1 MGINFAD
8 EKVNIKSTVQFGSKR
23 IISNPV
29 QEEIRKSGLKIPKPE
44 YEKLSVK
51 NYMTEEEYKAF
62 STLPPSQQK
71 RAFEVFKQSPEYKR
85 FKKNLDAQSKI
96 FSKDV
101 TDSVTFF
108 GDNMDTAGSDN
119 ARTDNKK
126 RRSNSHEDAESRGYS
141 LRTSDDNSM
150 NISRQEALKTST
162 ESAENAGKQAATA
175 ARTGAKTAAQ
185 TGAAAGTGGASEVA
199 KAATEA
205 VKKYSDTLKEAT
217 AQSESEPA
225 DYETEHS
232 SDIAISKSEMGT
244 IQKITAVIMTFVAA
258 LISQIGIILLP
269 VLIII
274 AIVIV
279 LVSILITLITSIAGT
294 IADTGEKTVSGIYKQ
309 LLSSNTIGYTQEIE
323 DAAKG
328 ENLDDYVN
336 YLLAIME
343 VETHGTGTD
352 VMQSSESAGL
362 PPNSFKT
369 PQESIV
375 QGAKY
380 FASCVMK
387 ASEKGCDINTA
398 IQAYNYGTGFIDYVA
413 ENGKVYT
420 LDLAIAFA
428 EEKSGGKQVDYK
440 NQIAIDYNGGWRYAY
455 GNMFYAQ
462 LVNQYIYNYDNATVQ
477 KIVDEAMKYSGWDY
491 ISGGSSPDDG
501 GFDCSGL
508 VQYVYGEAG
517 ISLPRLEKDQY
528 EACEEIEAENIQ
540 PGDLIFYKNETSN
553 GEIGHVAIYLG
564 NGKVFEAGDP
574 IGIYSATD
582 EWHTSNQLHI
592 GRVKGIEDSDST
604 SDD

>member
-8 EKVNIKSTVQFGSKR
+8 EKVNVKSMPQFGSTRK
-23 IISNPV
+23 ILNPV
-29 QEEIRKSGLKIPKPE
+29 EEEIKRSGLKIPKPE
-44 YEKLSVK
+44 YERMSVE
-51 NYMTEEEYKAF
+51 NYMTKEEYKAF
-62 STLPPSQQK
+62 SSLPPSQQK

-85 FKKNLDAQSKI
+85 FKKKLDAQSELL
-96 FSKDV
+96 SKNV

-108 GDNMDTAGSDN
+108 DEKNKKNEQPS
-119 ARTDNKK
+119 TDNQ
-126 RRSNSHEDAESRGYS
+126 NYS
-141 LRTSDDNSM
+141 YRINE
-150 NISRQEALKTST
+150 QEASYSAMENTKKAGEQTAKKA
-162 ESAENAGKQAATA
+162 AEN
-175 ARTGAKTAAQ
+175 GAKTAAQ
-185 TGAAAGTGGASEVA
+185 TGAAAGSGGASEIA
-199 KAATEA
+199 KEATEA
-205 VKKYSDTLKEAT
+205 VKKYADTLKDASS
-217 AQSESEPA
+217 QPESDPT
-225 DYETEHS
+225 DYQTEHS
-232 SDIAISKSEMGT
+232 SDIAISKSGMGT
-244 IQKITAVIMTFVAA
+244 IQKITAVIMAFAAA
-258 LISQIGIILLP
+258 LISQLGVILLP
-269 VLIII
+269 LLIVL
-274 AIVIV
+274 AVVIVIV
-279 LVSILITLITSIAGT
+279 SLLVALISSIAGAVKDASSAQV
-294 IADTGEKTVSGIYKQ
+294 IAGLYRQ
-309 LLSSNTIGYTQEIE
+309 LLSDNTISYTQDVK
-323 DAAKG
+323 DAAVN
-328 ENLDDYVN
+328 EQVEDYVN

-343 VETHGTGTD
+343 VESHGIGTD

-369 PQESIV
+369 PQESIA

-387 ASEKGCDINTA
+387 ASDKECDINTA
-398 IQAYNYGTGFIDYVA
+398 IQAYNYGTGFIDFVA

-428 EEKSGGKQVDYK
+428 EEKSGGKQVAYK

-477 KIVDEAMKYSGWDY
+477 KIIDEAMKYSGWDY

-517 ISLPRLEKDQY
+517 INLPRLEKDQY
-528 EACEEIEAENIQ
+528 EVCEEIEAENIQ

-592 GRVKGIEDSDST
+592 GRVKGIEDADSEGG
-604 SDD
+604 D

>member
-8 EKVNIKSTVQFGSKR
+8 EKVNVKSIPQFGSTRK
-23 IISNPV
+23 ILNPV
-29 QEEIRKSGLKIPKPE
+29 EEEIKRSGLKIPKPE
-44 YEKLSVK
+44 YERLSVE
-51 NYMTEEEYKAF
+51 NYMTKEEYKAF
-62 STLPPSQQK
+62 SSLPPSQQK

-85 FKKNLDAQSKI
+85 FKKKLDAQSELL
-96 FSKDV
+96 SKNV

-108 GDNMDTAGSDN
+108 DEKNKKNEPPS
-119 ARTDNKK
+119 TDNQ
-126 RRSNSHEDAESRGYS
+126 NYS
-141 LRTSDDNSM
+141 YRINE
-150 NISRQEALKTST
+150 QEAAYSAMENTKKAGEQTAKKA
-162 ESAENAGKQAATA
+162 AEN
-175 ARTGAKTAAQ
+175 GAKTAAQ
-185 TGAAAGTGGASEVA
+185 TGAAAGSGGASEIA
-199 KAATEA
+199 KEATEA
-205 VKKYSDTLKEAT
+205 VKKYADTLKDASS
-217 AQSESEPA
+217 QPESDPT
-225 DYETEHS
+225 DYQTEHS
-232 SDIAISKSEMGT
+232 SDIAISKSGMGT
-244 IQKITAVIMTFVAA
+244 IQKITAVIMAFAAA
-258 LISQIGIILLP
+258 LISQLGVILLP
-269 VLIII
+269 LLIVL
-274 AIVIV
+274 AVVIVIV
-279 LVSILITLITSIAGT
+279 SLLVALISSIAGAVKDASSAQV
-294 IADTGEKTVSGIYKQ
+294 IAGLYRQ
-309 LLSSNTIGYTQEIE
+309 LLSDNTISYTQDVK
-323 DAAKG
+323 DAAVN
-328 ENLDDYVN
+328 EQIEDYVN

-343 VETHGTGTD
+343 VESHGIGTD

-369 PQESIV
+369 PQESIA

-387 ASEKGCDINTA
+387 ASEKECDINTA

-413 ENGKVYT
+413 ENGKAYT

-428 EEKSGGKQVDYK
+428 EEKSGGKQVAYK

-477 KIVDEAMKYSGWDY
+477 KIIDEAMKYSGWDY

-517 ISLPRLEKDQY
+517 INLPRLEKDQY

-553 GEIGHVAIYLG
+553 GEIGHVAIYIG

-592 GRVKGIEDSDST
+592 GRVKGIEDADSA

>member
-8 EKVNIKSTVQFGSKR
+8 EKVNVKSIPQFGSTRK
-23 IISNPV
+23 ILNPV
-29 QEEIRKSGLKIPKPE
+29 EEEIKKSGLKIPKPE
-44 YEKLSVK
+44 YERLSVE
-51 NYMTEEEYKAF
+51 NYMTKEEYKAF
-62 STLPPSQQK
+62 SSLSPSQQK

-85 FKKNLDAQSKI
+85 FKKKLDAQSELL
-96 FSKDV
+96 SKNV

-108 GDNMDTAGSDN
+108 DEKNKKN
-119 ARTDNKK
+119 EQPYTDNQ
-126 RRSNSHEDAESRGYS
+126 NYS
-141 LRTSDDNSM
+141 YRINE
-150 NISRQEALKTST
+150 QEASYSAMENTQKAGEQTAKKA
-162 ESAENAGKQAATA
+162 AEN
-175 ARTGAKTAAQ
+175 GAKTAAQ
-185 TGAAAGTGGASEVA
+185 TGAAAGSGGASEVA

-205 VKKYSDTLKEAT
+205 VKKYSDTLKEAA
-217 AQSESEPA
+217 AQSQSEPA

-232 SDIAISKSEMGT
+232 SDIAISKSDMGV
-244 IQKITAVIMTFVAA
+244 IQKITAVIMAFAAA
-258 LISQIGIILLP
+258 LISQLGVILLP
-269 VLIII
+269 LLIVL
-274 AIVIV
+274 AVVIVIV
-279 LVSILITLITSIAGT
+279 SLLVALISSIAGAVKDASSAQV
-294 IADTGEKTVSGIYKQ
+294 IAGLYRQ
-309 LLSSNTIGYTQEIE
+309 LLSDNTISYTQDVK
-323 DAAKG
+323 DAAVN
-328 ENLDDYVN
+328 EQIEDYVN

-343 VETHGTGTD
+343 VESHGIGTD

-369 PQESIV
+369 PQESIA

-387 ASEKGCDINTA
+387 ASEKECDINTA
-398 IQAYNYGTGFIDYVA
+398 IQAYNFGTGFIDYVA

-428 EEKSGGKQVDYK
+428 EEKSGGKQVAYK
-440 NQIAIDYNGGWRYAY
+440 NQIAINYNGGWRYAY

-508 VQYVYGEAG
+508 VQYVYGKAG
-517 ISLPRLEKDQY
+517 IDLPRLEKEQF
-528 EACEEIEAENIQ
+528 EICEEIETDKAE
-540 PGDLIFYKNETSN
+540 PGDLIFYKNETSD

-574 IGIYSATD
+574 VGIYSATD
-582 EWHTSNQLHI
+582 EWHKTNQLHV
-592 GRVKGIEDSDST
+592 GRVKGIEDAGSE

>member
-8 EKVNIKSTVQFGSKR
+8 EKVNVKSIPQFGSTRK
-23 IISNPV
+23 ILNPV
-29 QEEIRKSGLKIPKPE
+29 EEEIKKSGLKIPKPE
-44 YEKLSVK
+44 YERLSVE
-51 NYMTEEEYKAF
+51 NYMTKEEYKAF
-62 STLPPSQQK
+62 SSLSPSQQK
-71 RAFEVFKQSPEYKR
+71 RAFEVFKQSHEYKR
-85 FKKNLDAQSKI
+85 FKKKLDAQSELL
-96 FSKDV
+96 SKNV

-108 GDNMDTAGSDN
+108 DEKNKKN
-119 ARTDNKK
+119 EQPYTDNQ
-126 RRSNSHEDAESRGYS
+126 NYS
-141 LRTSDDNSM
+141 YRINE
-150 NISRQEALKTST
+150 QEASYSAMENTKKAGEQTAKKA
-162 ESAENAGKQAATA
+162 AEN
-175 ARTGAKTAAQ
+175 GAKTAAQ
-185 TGAAAGTGGASEVA
+185 TGAAAGSGGASEIA
-199 KAATEA
+199 KEATEA
-205 VKKYSDTLKEAT
+205 VKKYADTLKDASS
-217 AQSESEPA
+217 QPESDPT
-225 DYETEHS
+225 DYQTEHS
-232 SDIAISKSEMGT
+232 SDIAISKSGMGT
-244 IQKITAVIMTFVAA
+244 IQKITAVIMAFAAA
-258 LISQIGIILLP
+258 LISQLGVILLP
-269 VLIII
+269 LLIVL
-274 AIVIV
+274 AVVIVIV
-279 LVSILITLITSIAGT
+279 SLLVALISSIAGAVKDASSAQV
-294 IADTGEKTVSGIYKQ
+294 IAGLYRQ
-309 LLSSNTIGYTQEIE
+309 LLSDNTISYTQDVK
-323 DAAKG
+323 DAAVN
-328 ENLDDYVN
+328 EQIEDYVN

-343 VETHGTGTD
+343 VESHGIGTD

-369 PQESIV
+369 PQESIA

-387 ASEKGCDINTA
+387 ASEKECDINTA
-398 IQAYNYGTGFIDYVA
+398 IQAYNFGTGFIDYVA

-428 EEKSGGKQVDYK
+428 EEKSGGKQVAYK
-440 NQIAIDYNGGWRYAY
+440 NQIAINYNGGWRYAY

-508 VQYVYGEAG
+508 VQYVYGKAG
-517 ISLPRLEKDQY
+517 INLPRLEKDQY
-528 EACEEIEAENIQ
+528 EACEEIEEENIQ

-592 GRVKGIEDSDST
+592 ERVKGIEDADSA

>member
-8 EKVNIKSTVQFGSKR
+8 EKVNVKSIPQFGSTRK
-23 IISNPV
+23 ILNPV
-29 QEEIRKSGLKIPKPE
+29 EEEIKRSGLKIPKPE
-44 YEKLSVK
+44 YERLSVE
-51 NYMTEEEYKAF
+51 NYMTKEEYKAF
-62 STLPPSQQK
+62 SSLPPSQQK

-85 FKKNLDAQSKI
+85 FKKKLDAQSELL
-96 FSKDV
+96 SKNV

-108 GDNMDTAGSDN
+108 DEKNKKNEQPS
-119 ARTDNKK
+119 TDNQNYSYRINEQETTYSAMENTKK
-126 RRSNSHEDAESRGYS
+126 AGEQTAKK
-141 LRTSDDNSM
+141 
-150 NISRQEALKTST
+150 A
-162 ESAENAGKQAATA
+162 AEN
-175 ARTGAKTAAQ
+175 GAKTAAQ
-185 TGAAAGTGGASEVA
+185 TGAAAGSGGASEIA
-199 KAATEA
+199 KEATEA
-205 VKKYSDTLKEAT
+205 VKKYADTLKDASS
-217 AQSESEPA
+217 QSESDPT
-225 DYETEHS
+225 DYQTEHS
-232 SDIAISKSEMGT
+232 SDIAISKSGMGT
-244 IQKITAVIMTFVAA
+244 IQKITAVIMAFAAA
-258 LISQIGIILLP
+258 LISQLGVILLP
-269 VLIII
+269 LLIVL
-274 AIVIV
+274 AVVIVIV
-279 LVSILITLITSIAGT
+279 SLLVALISSIAGAVKDASSAQV
-294 IADTGEKTVSGIYKQ
+294 IAGLYRQ
-309 LLSSNTIGYTQEIE
+309 LLSDNTISYTQDVK
-323 DAAKG
+323 DAAVN
-328 ENLDDYVN
+328 EQVEDYVN

-343 VETHGTGTD
+343 VESHGIGTD

-369 PQESIV
+369 PQESIA

-387 ASEKGCDINTA
+387 ASEKECDINTA

-413 ENGKVYT
+413 ENGKAYT

-428 EEKSGGKQVDYK
+428 EEKSGGNQVAYK

-477 KIVDEAMKYSGWDY
+477 KIIDEAMKYSGWDY

-517 ISLPRLEKDQY
+517 INLPRLEKDQY
-528 EACEEIEAENIQ
+528 EVCEEIEAENIQ
-540 PGDLIFYKNETSN
+540 PGDSIFYKNETSN

-592 GRVKGIEDSDST
+592 GRVKGIEDADSA

>member
-8 EKVNIKSTVQFGSKR
+8 EKVNVKSMPQFGSTRK
-23 IISNPV
+23 ILNPV
-29 QEEIRKSGLKIPKPE
+29 EEEIKRSGLKIPKPE
-44 YEKLSVK
+44 YERMSVE
-51 NYMTEEEYKAF
+51 NYMTKEEYKAF
-62 STLPPSQQK
+62 SSLPPSQQK

-85 FKKNLDAQSKI
+85 FKKKLDAQSELL
-96 FSKDV
+96 SKNV

-108 GDNMDTAGSDN
+108 DEKNKKNEQPS
-119 ARTDNKK
+119 TDNQ
-126 RRSNSHEDAESRGYS
+126 NYS
-141 LRTSDDNSM
+141 YRINE
-150 NISRQEALKTST
+150 QEATYSAMENTKKAGEQTAKKA
-162 ESAENAGKQAATA
+162 AEN
-175 ARTGAKTAAQ
+175 GAKTAAQ
-185 TGAAAGTGGASEVA
+185 TGAAAGSGGASEIA
-199 KAATEA
+199 KEATEA
-205 VKKYSDTLKEAT
+205 VKKYADTLKDA
-217 AQSESEPA
+217 SSRPESDPT
-225 DYETEHS
+225 DYQTEHS
-232 SDIAISKSEMGT
+232 SDIAISKSGMGT
-244 IQKITAVIMTFVAA
+244 IQKITAVIMAFAAA
-258 LISQIGIILLP
+258 LISQLGVILLP
-269 VLIII
+269 LLIVL
-274 AIVIV
+274 AVVIVIV
-279 LVSILITLITSIAGT
+279 SLLVALISSIAGAVKDASSAQV
-294 IADTGEKTVSGIYKQ
+294 IAGLYRQ
-309 LLSSNTIGYTQEIE
+309 LLSDNTISYTQDVK
-323 DAAKG
+323 DAAVN
-328 ENLDDYVN
+328 EQVEDYVN

-343 VETHGTGTD
+343 VESHGIGTD

-369 PQESIV
+369 PQESIA

-387 ASEKGCDINTA
+387 ASDKECDINTA
-398 IQAYNYGTGFIDYVA
+398 IQAYNYGTGFIDFVA

-428 EEKSGGKQVDYK
+428 EEKSGGKQVAYK

-477 KIVDEAMKYSGWDY
+477 KIIDEAMKYSGWDY

-517 ISLPRLEKDQY
+517 INLPRLEKDQY
-528 EACEEIEAENIQ
+528 EVCEEIEAENIQ

-592 GRVKGIEDSDST
+592 GRVKGIEDADSA

>member
-8 EKVNIKSTVQFGSKR
+8 EKVNVKSIPQFGSTRK
-23 IISNPV
+23 ILNPV
-29 QEEIRKSGLKIPKPE
+29 EEEIKKSGLKIPKPE
-44 YEKLSVK
+44 YERLSVE
-51 NYMTEEEYKAF
+51 NYMTKEEYKAF
-62 STLPPSQQK
+62 SSLPPSQQK

-85 FKKNLDAQSKI
+85 FKKKLDAQSELL
-96 FSKDV
+96 SKNV

-108 GDNMDTAGSDN
+108 DEKNKKNEQPS
-119 ARTDNKK
+119 TDNQNYSYRINEQETTYSAMENTKK
-126 RRSNSHEDAESRGYS
+126 AGEQTAKK
-141 LRTSDDNSM
+141 
-150 NISRQEALKTST
+150 A
-162 ESAENAGKQAATA
+162 AEN
-175 ARTGAKTAAQ
+175 GAKTAAQ
-185 TGAAAGTGGASEVA
+185 TGAAAGSGGASEIA
-199 KAATEA
+199 KEATEA
-205 VKKYSDTLKEAT
+205 VKKYADTLKDASS
-217 AQSESEPA
+217 QSESDPT
-225 DYETEHS
+225 DYQTEHS
-232 SDIAISKSEMGT
+232 SDIAISKSGMGT
-244 IQKITAVIMTFVAA
+244 IQKITAVIMAFAAA
-258 LISQIGIILLP
+258 LISQLGVILLP
-269 VLIII
+269 LLIVL
-274 AIVIV
+274 AVVIVIV
-279 LVSILITLITSIAGT
+279 SLLVALISSIAGAVKDASSAQV
-294 IADTGEKTVSGIYKQ
+294 IAGLYRQ
-309 LLSSNTIGYTQEIE
+309 LLSDNTISYTQDVK
-323 DAAKG
+323 DAAVD
-328 ENLDDYVN
+328 EQVEDYVN

-343 VETHGTGTD
+343 VESHGIGTD

-369 PQESIV
+369 PQESIA

-387 ASEKGCDINTA
+387 ASEKECDINTA

-413 ENGKVYT
+413 ENGKAYT

-428 EEKSGGKQVDYK
+428 EEKSGGNQVAYK

-477 KIVDEAMKYSGWDY
+477 KIIDEAMKYSGWDY

-517 ISLPRLEKDQY
+517 INLPRLEKDQY

-592 GRVKGIEDSDST
+592 GRVKGIEDADSA

>member
-8 EKVNIKSTVQFGSKR
+8 EKVNVKSIPQFGSTRK
-23 IISNPV
+23 ILNPV
-29 QEEIRKSGLKIPKPE
+29 EEEIKKSGLKIPKPE
-44 YEKLSVK
+44 YERLSVE
-51 NYMTEEEYKAF
+51 NYMTKEEYKAF
-62 STLPPSQQK
+62 SSLPPSQQK

-85 FKKNLDAQSKI
+85 FKKKLDAQSELL
-96 FSKDV
+96 SKNV

-108 GDNMDTAGSDN
+108 DEKNKKNEQPS
-119 ARTDNKK
+119 TDNQNYSYRINEQETTYSAMENTKK
-126 RRSNSHEDAESRGYS
+126 AGEQTAKK
-141 LRTSDDNSM
+141 
-150 NISRQEALKTST
+150 A
-162 ESAENAGKQAATA
+162 AEN
-175 ARTGAKTAAQ
+175 GAKTAAQ
-185 TGAAAGTGGASEVA
+185 TGAAAGSGGASEIA
-199 KAATEA
+199 KEATEA
-205 VKKYSDTLKEAT
+205 VKKYADTLKDASS
-217 AQSESEPA
+217 QSESDPT
-225 DYETEHS
+225 DYQTEHS
-232 SDIAISKSEMGT
+232 SDIAISKSGMGT
-244 IQKITAVIMTFVAA
+244 IQKITAVIMAFAAA
-258 LISQIGIILLP
+258 LISQLGVILLP
-269 VLIII
+269 LLIVL
-274 AIVIV
+274 AVVIVIV
-279 LVSILITLITSIAGT
+279 SLLVALISSIAGAVKDASSAQV
-294 IADTGEKTVSGIYKQ
+294 IAGLYRQ
-309 LLSSNTIGYTQEIE
+309 LLSDNTISYTQDVK
-323 DAAKG
+323 DAAVN
-328 ENLDDYVN
+328 EQVEDYVN

-343 VETHGTGTD
+343 VESHGIGTD

-369 PQESIV
+369 PQESIA

-387 ASEKGCDINTA
+387 ASEKECDINTA

-413 ENGKVYT
+413 ENGKAYT

-428 EEKSGGKQVDYK
+428 EEKSGGNQVAYK

-477 KIVDEAMKYSGWDY
+477 KIIDEAMKYSGWDY

-517 ISLPRLEKDQY
+517 INLPRLEKDQY
-528 EACEEIEAENIQ
+528 EVCEEIEAENIQ

-592 GRVKGIEDSDST
+592 GRVKGIEDADSA

>member
-8 EKVNIKSTVQFGSKR
+8 EKVNVKSIPQFGSTRK
-23 IISNPV
+23 ILNPV
-29 QEEIRKSGLKIPKPE
+29 EEEIKRSGLKIPKPE
-44 YEKLSVK
+44 YERLSVE
-51 NYMTEEEYKAF
+51 NYMTKEEYKAF
-62 STLPPSQQK
+62 SSLPPSQQK

-85 FKKNLDAQSKI
+85 FKKKLDAQSELL
-96 FSKDV
+96 SKNV

-108 GDNMDTAGSDN
+108 DEKNKKNEQPS
-119 ARTDNKK
+119 TDNQNYSYRINEQETTYSAMENTKK
-126 RRSNSHEDAESRGYS
+126 AGEQTAKK
-141 LRTSDDNSM
+141 
-150 NISRQEALKTST
+150 A
-162 ESAENAGKQAATA
+162 AEN
-175 ARTGAKTAAQ
+175 GAKTAAQ
-185 TGAAAGTGGASEVA
+185 TGAAAGSGGASEIA
-199 KAATEA
+199 KEATEA
-205 VKKYSDTLKEAT
+205 VKKYADTLKDASS
-217 AQSESEPA
+217 QSESDPT
-225 DYETEHS
+225 DYQTEHS
-232 SDIAISKSEMGT
+232 SDIAISKSGMGT
-244 IQKITAVIMTFVAA
+244 IQKITAVIMAFAAA
-258 LISQIGIILLP
+258 LISQLGVILLP
-269 VLIII
+269 LLIVL
-274 AIVIV
+274 AVVIVIV
-279 LVSILITLITSIAGT
+279 SLLVALISSIAGAVKDASSAQV
-294 IADTGEKTVSGIYKQ
+294 IAGLYRQ
-309 LLSSNTIGYTQEIE
+309 LLSDNTISYTQDVK
-323 DAAKG
+323 DAAVN
-328 ENLDDYVN
+328 EQVEDYVN

-343 VETHGTGTD
+343 VESHGIGTD

-369 PQESIV
+369 PQESIA

-387 ASEKGCDINTA
+387 ASEKECDINTA

-413 ENGKVYT
+413 ENGKAYT

-428 EEKSGGKQVDYK
+428 EEKSGGNQVAYK

-477 KIVDEAMKYSGWDY
+477 KIIDEAMKYSGWDY

-517 ISLPRLEKDQY
+517 INLPRLEKDQY
-528 EACEEIEAENIQ
+528 EVCEEIEAENIQ

-592 GRVKGIEDSDST
+592 GRVKGIEDADSA

>member
-8 EKVNIKSTVQFGSKR
+8 EKVNVKSIPQFGSTRK
-23 IISNPV
+23 ILNPV
-29 QEEIRKSGLKIPKPE
+29 EEEIKKSGLKIPKPE
-44 YEKLSVK
+44 YERLSVE
-51 NYMTEEEYKAF
+51 NYMTKEEYKAF
-62 STLPPSQQK
+62 SSLSPSQQK

-85 FKKNLDAQSKI
+85 FKKKLDAQTKI

-108 GDNMDTAGSDN
+108 ESNMDTAGSDN
-119 ARTDNKK
+119 TRTDNKK

-162 ESAENAGKQAATA
+162 ESAENAGKQA
-175 ARTGAKTAAQ
+175 
-185 TGAAAGTGGASEVA
+185 
-199 KAATEA
+199 
-205 VKKYSDTLKEAT
+205 DTLKEAA

-232 SDIAISKSEMGT
+232 SDIAISKSDMGV
-244 IQKITAVIMTFVAA
+244 IQKITAVIMAFAAA
-258 LISQIGIILLP
+258 LISQLGIVFIPLLI
-269 VLIII
+269 VL
-274 AIVIV
+274 AVVIVIV
-279 LVSILITLITSIAGT
+279 SLLVALISSIAGAVRDASSAQV
-294 IADTGEKTVSGIYKQ
+294 IAGLYRQ
-309 LLSSNTIGYTQEIE
+309 LLSDNTISYSDEVK
-323 DAAKG
+323 DAAANEKI
-328 ENLDDYVN
+328 EDYVN
-336 YLLAIME
+336 YLMAIME
-343 VETHGTGTD
+343 VESHGIGTD

-369 PQESIV
+369 PQESIA
-375 QGAKY
+375 QGSKY

-387 ASEKGCDINTA
+387 ADEKECDINTA
-398 IQAYNYGTGFIDYVA
+398 IQAYNYGMGFIDYVA

-428 EEKSGGKQVDYK
+428 EEKSGGRQVDYK

-455 GNMFYAQ
+455 GNMFYVQ
-462 LVNQYIYNYDNATVQ
+462 LVNQYIYNYKNTTVQ

-491 ISGGSSPDDG
+491 ISGGSTPDDG

-508 VQYVYGEAG
+508 VQYVYGQAG
-517 ISLPRLEKDQY
+517 IDLPRLEKEQF
-528 EACEEIEAENIQ
+528 EVCEEIEADKAE
-540 PGDLIFYKNETSN
+540 PGDLIFYKNETSD

-574 IGIYSATD
+574 VGIYSATD
-582 EWHTSNQLHI
+582 EWHKTNQLHV
-592 GRVKGIEDSDST
+592 GRVKGIEDAGSE

>member
-8 EKVNIKSTVQFGSKR
+8 EKVNVKSIPQFGSTRK
-23 IISNPV
+23 ILNPV
-29 QEEIRKSGLKIPKPE
+29 EEEIKKSGLKIPKPE
-44 YEKLSVK
+44 YERLSVG
-51 NYMTEEEYKAF
+51 NYMTKEEYKAF
-62 STLPPSQQK
+62 SSLPPSQQK

-85 FKKNLDAQSKI
+85 FKKKLDAQSELL
-96 FSKDV
+96 SKNV

-108 GDNMDTAGSDN
+108 DEKNKKNEQPS
-119 ARTDNKK
+119 TDNQNYSYRINEQETTYSAMENTKK
-126 RRSNSHEDAESRGYS
+126 AGEQTAKK
-141 LRTSDDNSM
+141 
-150 NISRQEALKTST
+150 A
-162 ESAENAGKQAATA
+162 AEN
-175 ARTGAKTAAQ
+175 GAKTAAQ
-185 TGAAAGTGGASEVA
+185 TGAAAGSGGASEIA
-199 KAATEA
+199 KEATEA
-205 VKKYSDTLKEAT
+205 VKKYADTLKDASS
-217 AQSESEPA
+217 QSESDPT
-225 DYETEHS
+225 DYQTEHS
-232 SDIAISKSEMGT
+232 SDIAISKSGMGT
-244 IQKITAVIMTFVAA
+244 IQKITAVIMAFAAA
-258 LISQIGIILLP
+258 LISQLGVILLP
-269 VLIII
+269 LLIVL
-274 AIVIV
+274 AVVIVIV
-279 LVSILITLITSIAGT
+279 SLLVALISSIAGAVKDASSAQV
-294 IADTGEKTVSGIYKQ
+294 IAGLYRQ
-309 LLSSNTIGYTQEIE
+309 LLSDNTISYTQDVK
-323 DAAKG
+323 DAAVN
-328 ENLDDYVN
+328 EQVEDYVN

-343 VETHGTGTD
+343 VESHGIGTD

-369 PQESIV
+369 PQESIA

-387 ASEKGCDINTA
+387 ASEKECDINTA

-413 ENGKVYT
+413 ENGKAYT

-428 EEKSGGKQVDYK
+428 EEKSGGNQVAYK

-477 KIVDEAMKYSGWDY
+477 KIIDEAMKYSGWDY

-517 ISLPRLEKDQY
+517 INLPRLEKDQY
-528 EACEEIEAENIQ
+528 EVCEEIEAENIQ

-592 GRVKGIEDSDST
+592 GRVKGIEDADSA

>member
-8 EKVNIKSTVQFGSKR
+8 EKVNVKSIPQFGSTRK
-23 IISNPV
+23 ILNPV
-29 QEEIRKSGLKIPKPE
+29 EEEIKKSGLKIPKPE
-44 YEKLSVK
+44 YERMSVE
-51 NYMTEEEYKAF
+51 NYMTKEEYKAF
-62 STLPPSQQK
+62 SSLPPSQQK

-85 FKKNLDAQSKI
+85 FKKKLDAQSELL
-96 FSKDV
+96 SKNV

-108 GDNMDTAGSDN
+108 DEKNKKN
-119 ARTDNKK
+119 EQPYTDNQ
-126 RRSNSHEDAESRGYS
+126 NYS
-141 LRTSDDNSM
+141 YRINE
-150 NISRQEALKTST
+150 QEASYSAMENTKKAGEQTAKKA
-162 ESAENAGKQAATA
+162 AEN
-175 ARTGAKTAAQ
+175 GAKTAAQ
-185 TGAAAGTGGASEVA
+185 TGAAAGSGGASEIA
-199 KAATEA
+199 KEATEA
-205 VKKYSDTLKEAT
+205 VKKYADTLKDASS
-217 AQSESEPA
+217 QPESDPT
-225 DYETEHS
+225 DYQTEHS
-232 SDIAISKSEMGT
+232 SDIAISKSGMGT
-244 IQKITAVIMTFVAA
+244 IQKITAVIMAFAAA
-258 LISQIGIILLP
+258 LISQLGVILLP
-269 VLIII
+269 LLIVL
-274 AIVIV
+274 AVVIVIV
-279 LVSILITLITSIAGT
+279 SLLVALISSIAGAVKDASSAQV
-294 IADTGEKTVSGIYKQ
+294 IAGLYRQ
-309 LLSSNTIGYTQEIE
+309 LLSDNTISYTQDVK
-323 DAAKG
+323 DAAVN
-328 ENLDDYVN
+328 EQIEDYVN

-343 VETHGTGTD
+343 VESHGIGTD

-369 PQESIV
+369 PQESIA

-387 ASEKGCDINTA
+387 ASEKECDINTA
-398 IQAYNYGTGFIDYVA
+398 IQAYNFGTGFIDYVA

-428 EEKSGGKQVDYK
+428 EEKSGGKQVAYK

-477 KIVDEAMKYSGWDY
+477 KIIDEAMKYSGWDY

-517 ISLPRLEKDQY
+517 INLPRLEKDQY

-553 GEIGHVAIYLG
+553 GEIGHVAIYIG
-564 NGKVFEAGDP
+564 NGKVFEAGDQ

-592 GRVKGIEDSDST
+592 GRVKGIEDADSA

>member
-8 EKVNIKSTVQFGSKR
+8 EKVNVKSIPQFGSTRK
-23 IISNPV
+23 ILNPV
-29 QEEIRKSGLKIPKPE
+29 EEEIKKSGLKIPKPE
-44 YEKLSVK
+44 YERLSVE
-51 NYMTEEEYKAF
+51 NYMTKEEYKAL
-62 STLPPSQQK
+62 SSLSPSQQK

-85 FKKNLDAQSKI
+85 FKKKLDAQSELL
-96 FSKDV
+96 SKNV

-108 GDNMDTAGSDN
+108 DEKNKKN
-119 ARTDNKK
+119 EQPYTDNQ
-126 RRSNSHEDAESRGYS
+126 NYS
-141 LRTSDDNSM
+141 YRINE
-150 NISRQEALKTST
+150 QEASYSAMENTKKAGEQTAKKA
-162 ESAENAGKQAATA
+162 AEN
-175 ARTGAKTAAQ
+175 GAKTAAQ
-185 TGAAAGTGGASEVA
+185 TGAAAGSGGASEIA
-199 KAATEA
+199 KEATEA
-205 VKKYSDTLKEAT
+205 VKKYADTLKDASS
-217 AQSESEPA
+217 QPESDPT
-225 DYETEHS
+225 DYQTEHS
-232 SDIAISKSEMGT
+232 SDIAISKSGMGT
-244 IQKITAVIMTFVAA
+244 IQKITAVIMAFAAA
-258 LISQIGIILLP
+258 LISQLGVILLP
-269 VLIII
+269 LLIVL
-274 AIVIV
+274 AVVIVIV
-279 LVSILITLITSIAGT
+279 SLLVALISSIAGAVKDASSAQV
-294 IADTGEKTVSGIYKQ
+294 IAGLYRQ
-309 LLSSNTIGYTQEIE
+309 LLSDNTISYTQDVK
-323 DAAKG
+323 DAAVN
-328 ENLDDYVN
+328 EQIEDYVN

-343 VETHGTGTD
+343 VESHGIGTD

-369 PQESIV
+369 PQESIA

-387 ASEKGCDINTA
+387 ASEKECDINTA

-413 ENGKVYT
+413 ENGKAYT

-428 EEKSGGKQVDYK
+428 EEKSGGKQVAYK

-477 KIVDEAMKYSGWDY
+477 KIIDEAMKYSGWDY

-517 ISLPRLEKDQY
+517 INLPRLEKDQY
-528 EACEEIEAENIQ
+528 EACEEIEEENIQ

-592 GRVKGIEDSDST
+592 GRVKGIEDADSA

>member
-8 EKVNIKSTVQFGSKR
+8 EKVNVKSISQFGSTRK
-23 IISNPV
+23 ILNPV
-29 QEEIRKSGLKIPKPE
+29 EEEIKKSGLKIPKPE
-44 YEKLSVK
+44 YERLSVE
-51 NYMTEEEYKAF
+51 NYMTKEEYKAF
-62 STLPPSQQK
+62 SSLPPSQQK

-85 FKKNLDAQSKI
+85 FKKKLDAQSELL
-96 FSKDV
+96 SKNV

-108 GDNMDTAGSDN
+108 DEKNKKNEQPS
-119 ARTDNKK
+119 TDNQNYSYRINEQETTYSAMENTKK
-126 RRSNSHEDAESRGYS
+126 AGEQTAKK
-141 LRTSDDNSM
+141 
-150 NISRQEALKTST
+150 A
-162 ESAENAGKQAATA
+162 AEN
-175 ARTGAKTAAQ
+175 GAKTAAQ
-185 TGAAAGTGGASEVA
+185 TGAAAGSGGASEIA
-199 KAATEA
+199 KEATEA
-205 VKKYSDTLKEAT
+205 VKKYADTLKDASS
-217 AQSESEPA
+217 QSESDPT
-225 DYETEHS
+225 DYQTEHS
-232 SDIAISKSEMGT
+232 SDIAISKSGMGT
-244 IQKITAVIMTFVAA
+244 IQKITAVIMAFAAA
-258 LISQIGIILLP
+258 LISQLGVILLP
-269 VLIII
+269 LLIVL
-274 AIVIV
+274 AVVIVIV
-279 LVSILITLITSIAGT
+279 SLLVALISSIAGAVKDASSAQV
-294 IADTGEKTVSGIYKQ
+294 IAGLYRQ
-309 LLSSNTIGYTQEIE
+309 LLSDNTISYTQDVK
-323 DAAKG
+323 DAAVN
-328 ENLDDYVN
+328 EQVEDYVN

-343 VETHGTGTD
+343 VESHGIGTD

-369 PQESIV
+369 PQESIA

-387 ASEKGCDINTA
+387 ASEKECDINTA

-413 ENGKVYT
+413 ENGKAYT

-428 EEKSGGKQVDYK
+428 EEKSGGNQVAYK

-477 KIVDEAMKYSGWDY
+477 KIIDEAMKYSGWDY

-517 ISLPRLEKDQY
+517 INLPRLEKDQY
-528 EACEEIEAENIQ
+528 EVCEEIEAENIQ

-592 GRVKGIEDSDST
+592 GRVKGIEDADSA

>member
-8 EKVNIKSTVQFGSKR
+8 EKVNVKSIPQFGSTRK
-23 IISNPV
+23 ILNPV
-29 QEEIRKSGLKIPKPE
+29 EEEIKKSGLKIPKPE
-44 YEKLSVK
+44 YERLSVE
-51 NYMTEEEYKAF
+51 NYMTKEEYKAF
-62 STLPPSQQK
+62 SSLSPSQQK

-85 FKKNLDAQSKI
+85 FKKKLDAQSELL
-96 FSKDV
+96 SKNV

-108 GDNMDTAGSDN
+108 DEKNKKN
-119 ARTDNKK
+119 EQPYTDNQ
-126 RRSNSHEDAESRGYS
+126 NYS
-141 LRTSDDNSM
+141 YRINE
-150 NISRQEALKTST
+150 QEASYSAMENTQKAGEQTAKKA
-162 ESAENAGKQAATA
+162 AEN
-175 ARTGAKTAAQ
+175 GAKTAAQ
-185 TGAAAGTGGASEVA
+185 TGAAAGSGGASEIA
-199 KAATEA
+199 KEATEA
-205 VKKYSDTLKEAT
+205 VKKYADTLKDASS
-217 AQSESEPA
+217 QPESDPT
-225 DYETEHS
+225 DYQTEHS
-232 SDIAISKSEMGT
+232 SDIAISKSGMGT
-244 IQKITAVIMTFVAA
+244 IQKITAVIMAFAAA
-258 LISQIGIILLP
+258 LISQLGVILLP
-269 VLIII
+269 LLIVL
-274 AIVIV
+274 AVVIVIV
-279 LVSILITLITSIAGT
+279 SLLVALISSIAGAVKDASSAQV
-294 IADTGEKTVSGIYKQ
+294 IAGLYRQ
-309 LLSSNTIGYTQEIE
+309 LLSDNTISYTQDVK
-323 DAAKG
+323 DAAVN
-328 ENLDDYVN
+328 EQIEDYVN

-343 VETHGTGTD
+343 VESHGIGTD

-369 PQESIV
+369 PQESIA

-387 ASEKGCDINTA
+387 ASEKECDINTA

-413 ENGKVYT
+413 ENGKAYT

-428 EEKSGGKQVDYK
+428 EEKSGGNQVAYK

-477 KIVDEAMKYSGWDY
+477 KIIDEAMKYSGWDY

-517 ISLPRLEKDQY
+517 INLPRLEKDQY
-528 EACEEIEAENIQ
+528 EVCEEIEAENIQ

-592 GRVKGIEDSDST
+592 GRVKGIEDADSA

>member
-8 EKVNIKSTVQFGSKR
+8 EKVNVKSIPQFGSTRK
-23 IISNPV
+23 ILNPV
-29 QEEIRKSGLKIPKPE
+29 EEEIKRSGLKIPKPE
-44 YEKLSVK
+44 YERLSVE
-51 NYMTEEEYKAF
+51 NYMTKEEYKAF
-62 STLPPSQQK
+62 SSLPPSQQK

-85 FKKNLDAQSKI
+85 FKKKLDAQSELL
-96 FSKDV
+96 SKNV

-108 GDNMDTAGSDN
+108 DEKNKKNEQPS
-119 ARTDNKK
+119 TDNQ
-126 RRSNSHEDAESRGYS
+126 NYS
-141 LRTSDDNSM
+141 YRINE
-150 NISRQEALKTST
+150 QEATYSAMENTKKAGEQTAKKA
-162 ESAENAGKQAATA
+162 AEN
-175 ARTGAKTAAQ
+175 GAKTAAQ
-185 TGAAAGTGGASEVA
+185 AGAAAGSGGASEIA
-199 KAATEA
+199 KEATEA
-205 VKKYSDTLKEAT
+205 VKKYADTLKDASS
-217 AQSESEPA
+217 QPESDPT
-225 DYETEHS
+225 DYQTEHS
-232 SDIAISKSEMGT
+232 SDIAISKSGMGT
-244 IQKITAVIMTFVAA
+244 IQKITAVIMAFAAA
-258 LISQIGIILLP
+258 LISQLGVILLP
-269 VLIII
+269 LLIVL
-274 AIVIV
+274 AVVIVIV
-279 LVSILITLITSIAGT
+279 SLLVALISSIAGAVKDASSAQV
-294 IADTGEKTVSGIYKQ
+294 IAGLYRQ
-309 LLSSNTIGYTQEIE
+309 LLSDNTISYTQDVK
-323 DAAKG
+323 DAAVN
-328 ENLDDYVN
+328 EQIEDYVN

-343 VETHGTGTD
+343 VESHGIGTD

-369 PQESIV
+369 PQESIA

-387 ASEKGCDINTA
+387 ASEKECDINTA

-428 EEKSGGKQVDYK
+428 EEKSGGKQVAYK

-517 ISLPRLEKDQY
+517 INLPRLEKDQY
-528 EACEEIEAENIQ
+528 EVCEEIETENIQ

-553 GEIGHVAIYLG
+553 GEIGHVAIYIG

-592 GRVKGIEDSDST
+592 GRVKGIEDADSA

>member
-8 EKVNIKSTVQFGSKR
+8 EKVNVKSIPQFGSTRK
-23 IISNPV
+23 ILNPV
-29 QEEIRKSGLKIPKPE
+29 EEEIKKSGLKIPKPE
-44 YEKLSVK
+44 YERLSVE
-51 NYMTEEEYKAF
+51 NYMTKEEYKAF
-62 STLPPSQQK
+62 SSLSPSQQK

-85 FKKNLDAQSKI
+85 FKKKLDAQSELL
-96 FSKDV
+96 SKNV

-108 GDNMDTAGSDN
+108 DEKNKKN
-119 ARTDNKK
+119 EQPYTDNQ
-126 RRSNSHEDAESRGYS
+126 NYS
-141 LRTSDDNSM
+141 YRINE
-150 NISRQEALKTST
+150 QEASYSAMENTKKAGEQTAKKA
-162 ESAENAGKQAATA
+162 AEN
-175 ARTGAKTAAQ
+175 GAKTAAQ
-185 TGAAAGTGGASEVA
+185 TGAAAGSGGASEIA
-199 KAATEA
+199 KEATEA
-205 VKKYSDTLKEAT
+205 VKKYADTLKDASS
-217 AQSESEPA
+217 QPESDPT
-225 DYETEHS
+225 DYQTEHS
-232 SDIAISKSEMGT
+232 SDIAISKSGMGT
-244 IQKITAVIMTFVAA
+244 IQKITAVIMAFAAA
-258 LISQIGIILLP
+258 LISQLGVILLP
-269 VLIII
+269 LLIVL
-274 AIVIV
+274 AVVIVIV
-279 LVSILITLITSIAGT
+279 SLLVALISSIAGAVKDASSAQV
-294 IADTGEKTVSGIYKQ
+294 IAGLYRQ
-309 LLSSNTIGYTQEIE
+309 LLSDNTISYTQDVK
-323 DAAKG
+323 DAAVN
-328 ENLDDYVN
+328 EQIEDYVN

-343 VETHGTGTD
+343 VESHGIGTD

-369 PQESIV
+369 PQESIA

-387 ASEKGCDINTA
+387 ASEKECDINTA
-398 IQAYNYGTGFIDYVA
+398 IQAYNFGTGFIDYVA
-413 ENGKVYT
+413 ENGKAYT

-428 EEKSGGKQVDYK
+428 EEKSGGNQVAYK
-440 NQIAIDYNGGWRYAY
+440 NQIAINYNGGWRYAY

-477 KIVDEAMKYSGWDY
+477 KIIDEAMKYSGWDY

-517 ISLPRLEKDQY
+517 INLPRLEKDQY
-528 EACEEIEAENIQ
+528 EVCEEIEAENIQ

-592 GRVKGIEDSDST
+592 GRVKGIEDADSA

>member
-8 EKVNIKSTVQFGSKR
+8 EKVNVKSIPQFGSTRK
-23 IISNPV
+23 ILNPV
-29 QEEIRKSGLKIPKPE
+29 EEEIKRSGFKIPKPE
-44 YEKLSVK
+44 YERLSVE
-51 NYMTEEEYKAF
+51 NYMTKEEYKTF
-62 STLPPSQQK
+62 SSLPPSQQK

-85 FKKNLDAQSKI
+85 FKKKLDAQSELL
-96 FSKDV
+96 SKKV

-108 GDNMDTAGSDN
+108 DEKNKKNEQPS
-119 ARTDNKK
+119 TDNQNYSYRINEHEASYSAMENTQKAGEQTAKK
-126 RRSNSHEDAESRGYS
+126 A
-141 LRTSDDNSM
+141 
-150 NISRQEALKTST
+150 
-162 ESAENAGKQAATA
+162 AEN
-175 ARTGAKTAAQ
+175 GAKTAAQ
-185 TGAAAGTGGASEVA
+185 TGAAAGSGGASEIA
-199 KAATEA
+199 KEATEA
-205 VKKYSDTLKEAT
+205 VKKYADTLKDASS
-217 AQSESEPA
+217 QPESDPT
-225 DYETEHS
+225 DYQTEHS
-232 SDIAISKSEMGT
+232 SDIAISKSGMGT
-244 IQKITAVIMTFVAA
+244 IQKITAVIMAFAAA
-258 LISQIGIILLP
+258 LISQLGVILLP
-269 VLIII
+269 LLIVL
-274 AIVIV
+274 AVVIVIV
-279 LVSILITLITSIAGT
+279 SLLVALISSIAGAVKDASSAQV
-294 IADTGEKTVSGIYKQ
+294 IAGLYRQ
-309 LLSSNTIGYTQEIE
+309 LLSDNTISYTQDVK
-323 DAAKG
+323 DAAVN
-328 ENLDDYVN
+328 EQVEDYVN

-343 VETHGTGTD
+343 VESHGIGTD

-369 PQESIV
+369 PQESIA

-387 ASEKGCDINTA
+387 ASEKECDINTA

-413 ENGKVYT
+413 ENGKAYT

-428 EEKSGGKQVDYK
+428 EEKSGGKQVAYK

-517 ISLPRLEKDQY
+517 INLPRLEKDQY
-528 EACEEIEAENIQ
+528 ETCEEIEAENIQ

-553 GEIGHVAIYLG
+553 GEIGHVAIYIG

-592 GRVKGIEDSDST
+592 GRVKGIEDADSA

>member
-8 EKVNIKSTVQFGSKR
+8 EKVNVKSIPQFGSTRK
-23 IISNPV
+23 ILNPV
-29 QEEIRKSGLKIPKPE
+29 EEEIKKSGLKIPKPE
-44 YEKLSVK
+44 YERLSVE
-51 NYMTEEEYKAF
+51 NYMTKEEYKAF
-62 STLPPSQQK
+62 SSLSPSQQK

-85 FKKNLDAQSKI
+85 FKKKLDAQSELL
-96 FSKDV
+96 SKNV

-108 GDNMDTAGSDN
+108 DEKNKKN
-119 ARTDNKK
+119 EQPYTDNQ
-126 RRSNSHEDAESRGYS
+126 NYS
-141 LRTSDDNSM
+141 YRINE
-150 NISRQEALKTST
+150 QEASYSAMENTKKAGEQTAKKA
-162 ESAENAGKQAATA
+162 AEN
-175 ARTGAKTAAQ
+175 GAKTAAQ
-185 TGAAAGTGGASEVA
+185 TGAAAGSGGASEIA
-199 KAATEA
+199 KEATEA
-205 VKKYSDTLKEAT
+205 VKKYADTLKDASS
-217 AQSESEPA
+217 QPESDPT
-225 DYETEHS
+225 DYQTEHS
-232 SDIAISKSEMGT
+232 SDIAISKSGMGT
-244 IQKITAVIMTFVAA
+244 IQKITAVIMAFAAA
-258 LISQIGIILLP
+258 LISQLGVILLP
-269 VLIII
+269 LLIVL
-274 AIVIV
+274 AVVIVIV
-279 LVSILITLITSIAGT
+279 SLLVALISSIAGAVKDASSAQV
-294 IADTGEKTVSGIYKQ
+294 IAGLYRQ
-309 LLSSNTIGYTQEIE
+309 LLSDNTISYTQDVK
-323 DAAKG
+323 DAAVN
-328 ENLDDYVN
+328 EQIEDYVN

-343 VETHGTGTD
+343 VESHGIGTD

-369 PQESIV
+369 PQESIA

-387 ASEKGCDINTA
+387 ASEKECDINTA

-413 ENGKVYT
+413 ENGKAYT

-428 EEKSGGKQVDYK
+428 EEKSGGKQVAYK

-517 ISLPRLEKDQY
+517 INLPRLEKDQY

-553 GEIGHVAIYLG
+553 GEIGHVAIYIG

-592 GRVKGIEDSDST
+592 GRVKGIEDADSA

>member
-8 EKVNIKSTVQFGSKR
+8 EKVNVKSIPQFGSTRK
-23 IISNPV
+23 ILNPV
-29 QEEIRKSGLKIPKPE
+29 EEEIKKSGLKIPKPE
-44 YEKLSVK
+44 YERLSVE
-51 NYMTEEEYKAF
+51 NYMTKEEYKAF
-62 STLPPSQQK
+62 SSLSPSQQK

-85 FKKNLDAQSKI
+85 FKKKLDAQSELL
-96 FSKDV
+96 SKNV

-108 GDNMDTAGSDN
+108 DEKNKKN
-119 ARTDNKK
+119 EQPYTDNQ
-126 RRSNSHEDAESRGYS
+126 NYS
-141 LRTSDDNSM
+141 YRINE
-150 NISRQEALKTST
+150 QEASYSAMENTKKAGEQTAKKA
-162 ESAENAGKQAATA
+162 AEN
-175 ARTGAKTAAQ
+175 GAKTAAQ
-185 TGAAAGTGGASEVA
+185 TGAAAGSGGASEIA
-199 KAATEA
+199 KEATEA
-205 VKKYSDTLKEAT
+205 VKKYADTLKDASS
-217 AQSESEPA
+217 QPESDPT
-225 DYETEHS
+225 DYQTEHS
-232 SDIAISKSEMGT
+232 SDIAISKSGMGT
-244 IQKITAVIMTFVAA
+244 IQKITAVIMAFAAA
-258 LISQIGIILLP
+258 LISQLGVILLP
-269 VLIII
+269 LLIVL
-274 AIVIV
+274 AVVIVIV
-279 LVSILITLITSIAGT
+279 SLLVALISSIAGAVKDASSAQV
-294 IADTGEKTVSGIYKQ
+294 IAGLYRQ
-309 LLSSNTIGYTQEIE
+309 LLSDNTISYTQDVK
-323 DAAKG
+323 DAADN
-328 ENLDDYVN
+328 EQIEDYVN

-343 VETHGTGTD
+343 VESHGIGTD

-369 PQESIV
+369 PQESIA

-387 ASEKGCDINTA
+387 ASEKECDINTA

-413 ENGKVYT
+413 ENGKAYT

-428 EEKSGGKQVDYK
+428 EEKSGGKQVAYK

-477 KIVDEAMKYSGWDY
+477 KIIDEAMKYSGWDY

-517 ISLPRLEKDQY
+517 INLPRLEKDQY

-553 GEIGHVAIYLG
+553 GEIGHVAIYIG

-592 GRVKGIEDSDST
+592 GRVKGIEDADSA

>member
-8 EKVNIKSTVQFGSKR
+8 EKVNVKSMPQFGSTRK
-23 IISNPV
+23 ILNPV
-29 QEEIRKSGLKIPKPE
+29 EEEIKRSGLKIPKPE
-44 YEKLSVK
+44 YERMSVE
-51 NYMTEEEYKAF
+51 NYMTKEEYKAF
-62 STLPPSQQK
+62 SSLPPSQHK

-85 FKKNLDAQSKI
+85 FKKKLDAQSELL
-96 FSKDV
+96 SKNV

-108 GDNMDTAGSDN
+108 DEKNKKNEQPS
-119 ARTDNKK
+119 TDNQ
-126 RRSNSHEDAESRGYS
+126 NYS
-141 LRTSDDNSM
+141 YRINE
-150 NISRQEALKTST
+150 QEATYSAMENTKKAGEQTAKKA
-162 ESAENAGKQAATA
+162 AEN
-175 ARTGAKTAAQ
+175 GAKTAAQ
-185 TGAAAGTGGASEVA
+185 TGAAAGSGGASEIA
-199 KAATEA
+199 KEATEA
-205 VKKYSDTLKEAT
+205 VKKYADTLKDASS
-217 AQSESEPA
+217 QPESDPT
-225 DYETEHS
+225 DYQTEHS
-232 SDIAISKSEMGT
+232 SDIAISKSGMGT
-244 IQKITAVIMTFVAA
+244 IQKITAVIMAFAAA
-258 LISQIGIILLP
+258 LISQLGVILLP
-269 VLIII
+269 LLIVL
-274 AIVIV
+274 AVVIVIV
-279 LVSILITLITSIAGT
+279 SLLVALISSIAGAVKDASSAQV
-294 IADTGEKTVSGIYKQ
+294 IAGLYRQ
-309 LLSSNTIGYTQEIE
+309 LLSDNTISYTQDVK
-323 DAAKG
+323 DAAVN
-328 ENLDDYVN
+328 EQVEDYVN

-343 VETHGTGTD
+343 VESHGIGTD

-369 PQESIV
+369 PQESIA

-387 ASEKGCDINTA
+387 ASDKECDINTA
-398 IQAYNYGTGFIDYVA
+398 IQAYNYGTGFIDFVA

-428 EEKSGGKQVDYK
+428 EEKSGGKQVAYK

-477 KIVDEAMKYSGWDY
+477 KIIDEAMKYSGWDY

-517 ISLPRLEKDQY
+517 INLPRLEKDQY
-528 EACEEIEAENIQ
+528 EVCEEIEAENIQ

-592 GRVKGIEDSDST
+592 GRVKGIEDADSA

>member
-8 EKVNIKSTVQFGSKR
+8 EKVNVKSIPQFGSTRK
-23 IISNPV
+23 ILNPV
-29 QEEIRKSGLKIPKPE
+29 EEEIKKSGLKIPKPE
-44 YEKLSVK
+44 YERLSVE
-51 NYMTEEEYKAF
+51 NYMTKEEYKAF
-62 STLPPSQQK
+62 SSLSPSQQK

-85 FKKNLDAQSKI
+85 FKKKLDAQSELL
-96 FSKDV
+96 SKNV

-108 GDNMDTAGSDN
+108 DEKNKKN
-119 ARTDNKK
+119 EQPYTDNQ
-126 RRSNSHEDAESRGYS
+126 NYS
-141 LRTSDDNSM
+141 YRINE
-150 NISRQEALKTST
+150 QEASYSAMENTKKAGEQTAKKA
-162 ESAENAGKQAATA
+162 AEN
-175 ARTGAKTAAQ
+175 GAKTAAQ
-185 TGAAAGTGGASEVA
+185 TGAAAGSGGASEIA
-199 KAATEA
+199 KEATEA
-205 VKKYSDTLKEAT
+205 VKKYADTLKDASS
-217 AQSESEPA
+217 QPESDPT
-225 DYETEHS
+225 DYQTEHS
-232 SDIAISKSEMGT
+232 SDIAISKSGMGT
-244 IQKITAVIMTFVAA
+244 IQKITAVIMAYAAA
-258 LISQIGIILLP
+258 LISQLGVILLP
-269 VLIII
+269 LLIVL
-274 AIVIV
+274 AVVIVIV
-279 LVSILITLITSIAGT
+279 SLLVSLLVALISSIAGAVKDASSAQV
-294 IADTGEKTVSGIYKQ
+294 IAGLYRQ
-309 LLSSNTIGYTQEIE
+309 LLSDNTISYTQDVK
-323 DAAKG
+323 DAAVN
-328 ENLDDYVN
+328 EQIEDYVN

-343 VETHGTGTD
+343 VESHGIGTD

-369 PQESIV
+369 PQESIA

-387 ASEKGCDINTA
+387 ASEKECDINTA
-398 IQAYNYGTGFIDYVA
+398 IQAYNFGTGFIDYVA

-428 EEKSGGKQVDYK
+428 EEKSGGKQVAYK
-440 NQIAIDYNGGWRYAY
+440 NQIAINYNGGWRYAY

-508 VQYVYGEAG
+508 VQYVYGKAG
-517 ISLPRLEKDQY
+517 INLPRLEKDQY
-528 EACEEIEAENIQ
+528 EACEEIEEENIQ

-592 GRVKGIEDSDST
+592 GRVKGIEDADSA

>member
-8 EKVNIKSTVQFGSKR
+8 EKVNVKSIPQFGSTRK
-23 IISNPV
+23 ILNPV
-29 QEEIRKSGLKIPKPE
+29 EEEIKKSGLKIPKPE
-44 YEKLSVK
+44 YERLSVE
-51 NYMTEEEYKAF
+51 NYMTKEEYKAF
-62 STLPPSQQK
+62 SSLSPSQQK

-85 FKKNLDAQSKI
+85 FKKKLDAQSELL
-96 FSKDV
+96 SKNV

-108 GDNMDTAGSDN
+108 DEKNKKN
-119 ARTDNKK
+119 EQPYTDNQ
-126 RRSNSHEDAESRGYS
+126 NYS
-141 LRTSDDNSM
+141 YRINE
-150 NISRQEALKTST
+150 QEASYSAMENTKKAGEQTAKKA
-162 ESAENAGKQAATA
+162 AEN
-175 ARTGAKTAAQ
+175 GAKTAAQ
-185 TGAAAGTGGASEVA
+185 TGAAAGSGGASEIA
-199 KAATEA
+199 KEATEA
-205 VKKYSDTLKEAT
+205 VKKYADTLKDASS
-217 AQSESEPA
+217 QPESDPT
-225 DYETEHS
+225 DYQTEHS
-232 SDIAISKSEMGT
+232 SDIAISKSGMGT
-244 IQKITAVIMTFVAA
+244 IQKITAVIMAFAAA
-258 LISQIGIILLP
+258 LISQLGVILLP
-269 VLIII
+269 LLIVL
-274 AIVIV
+274 AVVIVIASL
-279 LVSILITLITSIAGT
+279 LVALISSIAGAVKDASSAQV
-294 IADTGEKTVSGIYKQ
+294 IAGLYRQ
-309 LLSSNTIGYTQEIE
+309 LLSDNTISYTQDVK
-323 DAAKG
+323 DAAVN
-328 ENLDDYVN
+328 EQIEDYVN

-343 VETHGTGTD
+343 VESHGIGTD

-369 PQESIV
+369 PQESIA

-387 ASEKGCDINTA
+387 ASEKECDINTA

-413 ENGKVYT
+413 ENGKAYT

-428 EEKSGGKQVDYK
+428 EEKSGGKQVAYK

-477 KIVDEAMKYSGWDY
+477 KIIDEAMKYSGWDY
-491 ISGGSSPDDG
+491 ISGGSSPYDG

-517 ISLPRLEKDQY
+517 INLPRLEKDQY

-553 GEIGHVAIYLG
+553 GEIGHVAIYIG

-592 GRVKGIEDSDST
+592 GRVKGIEDADSA

>member
-8 EKVNIKSTVQFGSKR
+8 EKVNVKSIPQFGSTRK
-23 IISNPV
+23 ILNPV
-29 QEEIRKSGLKIPKPE
+29 EEEIKKSCLKIPKPE
-44 YEKLSVK
+44 YERLSVE
-51 NYMTEEEYKAF
+51 NYMTKEEYKAF
-62 STLPPSQQK
+62 SSLSPSQQK

-85 FKKNLDAQSKI
+85 FKKKLDAQSELL
-96 FSKDV
+96 SKNV

-108 GDNMDTAGSDN
+108 DEKNKKN
-119 ARTDNKK
+119 EQPYTDNQ
-126 RRSNSHEDAESRGYS
+126 NYS
-141 LRTSDDNSM
+141 YRINE
-150 NISRQEALKTST
+150 QEASYSAMENTKKAGEQTAKKA
-162 ESAENAGKQAATA
+162 AEN
-175 ARTGAKTAAQ
+175 GAKTAAQ
-185 TGAAAGTGGASEVA
+185 TGAAAGSGGASEIA
-199 KAATEA
+199 KEATEA
-205 VKKYSDTLKEAT
+205 VKKYADTLKDASS
-217 AQSESEPA
+217 QPESDPT
-225 DYETEHS
+225 DYQTEHS
-232 SDIAISKSEMGT
+232 SDIAISKSGMGT
-244 IQKITAVIMTFVAA
+244 IQKITAVIMAFAAA
-258 LISQIGIILLP
+258 LISQLGVILLP
-269 VLIII
+269 LLIVL
-274 AIVIV
+274 AVVIVIV
-279 LVSILITLITSIAGT
+279 SLLVALLVALISSIAGAVKDASSAQV
-294 IADTGEKTVSGIYKQ
+294 IAGLYRQ
-309 LLSSNTIGYTQEIE
+309 LLSDNTISYTQDVK
-323 DAAKG
+323 DAAVN
-328 ENLDDYVN
+328 EQIEDYVN

-343 VETHGTGTD
+343 VESHGIGTD

-369 PQESIV
+369 PQESIA

-387 ASEKGCDINTA
+387 ASEKECDINTA
-398 IQAYNYGTGFIDYVA
+398 IQAYNFGTGFIDYVA

-428 EEKSGGKQVDYK
+428 EEKSGGKQVAYK
-440 NQIAIDYNGGWRYAY
+440 NQIAINYNGGWRYAY

-462 LVNQYIYNYDNATVQ
+462 LVNQFIYNYDNATVQ
-477 KIVDEAMKYSGWDY
+477 KIVDEVMKYSGWDY

-508 VQYVYGEAG
+508 VQYVYGKAG
-517 ISLPRLEKDQY
+517 INLPRLEKDQY
-528 EACEEIEAENIQ
+528 EACEEIEEENIQ

-592 GRVKGIEDSDST
+592 GRVKGIEDADSA

>member
-8 EKVNIKSTVQFGSKR
+8 EKVNVKSIPQFGSTRK
-23 IISNPV
+23 ILNPV
-29 QEEIRKSGLKIPKPE
+29 EEEIKKSGLKIPKPE
-44 YEKLSVK
+44 YERLSVE
-51 NYMTEEEYKAF
+51 NYMTKEEYKAF
-62 STLPPSQQK
+62 SSLSPSQQK

-85 FKKNLDAQSKI
+85 FKKKLDAQSELL
-96 FSKDV
+96 SKNV

-108 GDNMDTAGSDN
+108 DEKNKKN
-119 ARTDNKK
+119 EQPYTDNQNYSYRINEQEVSYSAMENTKK
-126 RRSNSHEDAESRGYS
+126 AGEQTAKK
-141 LRTSDDNSM
+141 
-150 NISRQEALKTST
+150 A
-162 ESAENAGKQAATA
+162 AEN
-175 ARTGAKTAAQ
+175 GAKTAAQ
-185 TGAAAGTGGASEVA
+185 TGAAAGSGGASEIA
-199 KAATEA
+199 KEATEA
-205 VKKYSDTLKEAT
+205 VKKYADTLKDASS
-217 AQSESEPA
+217 QPESDPT
-225 DYETEHS
+225 DYQTEHS
-232 SDIAISKSEMGT
+232 SDIAISKSGMGT
-244 IQKITAVIMTFVAA
+244 IQKITAVIMAFAAA
-258 LISQIGIILLP
+258 LISQLGVILLP
-269 VLIII
+269 LLIVL
-274 AIVIV
+274 AVVIVIV
-279 LVSILITLITSIAGT
+279 SLLVALISSIAGAVKDASSAQV
-294 IADTGEKTVSGIYKQ
+294 IAGLYRQ
-309 LLSSNTIGYTQEIE
+309 LLSDNTISYTQDVK
-323 DAAKG
+323 DAAVN
-328 ENLDDYVN
+328 EQIEDYVN
-336 YLLAIME
+336 YLLAIIE
-343 VETHGTGTD
+343 VESHGIGTD

-369 PQESIV
+369 PQESIA

-387 ASEKGCDINTA
+387 ASEKECDINTA

-413 ENGKVYT
+413 ENGKAYT

-428 EEKSGGKQVDYK
+428 EEKSGGKQVAYK

-477 KIVDEAMKYSGWDY
+477 KIIDEAMKYSGWDY

-517 ISLPRLEKDQY
+517 INLPRLEKDQY

-553 GEIGHVAIYLG
+553 GEIGHVAIYIG

-592 GRVKGIEDSDST
+592 GRVKGIEDADSA

>member
-8 EKVNIKSTVQFGSKR
+8 EKVNVKSIPQFGSTRK
-23 IISNPV
+23 ILNPV
-29 QEEIRKSGLKIPKPE
+29 EEEIKKSCLKIPKPE
-44 YEKLSVK
+44 YERLSVE
-51 NYMTEEEYKAF
+51 NYMTKEEYKAF
-62 STLPPSQQK
+62 SSLSPSQQK

-85 FKKNLDAQSKI
+85 FKKKLDAQSELL
-96 FSKDV
+96 SKNV

-108 GDNMDTAGSDN
+108 DEKNKKN
-119 ARTDNKK
+119 EQPYTDNQ
-126 RRSNSHEDAESRGYS
+126 NYS
-141 LRTSDDNSM
+141 YRINE
-150 NISRQEALKTST
+150 QEASYSAMENTKKAGEQTAKKA
-162 ESAENAGKQAATA
+162 AEN
-175 ARTGAKTAAQ
+175 GAKTAAQ
-185 TGAAAGTGGASEVA
+185 TGAAAGSGGASEIA
-199 KAATEA
+199 KEATEA
-205 VKKYSDTLKEAT
+205 VKKYADTLKDASS
-217 AQSESEPA
+217 QPESDPT
-225 DYETEHS
+225 DYQTEHS
-232 SDIAISKSEMGT
+232 SDIAISKSGMGT
-244 IQKITAVIMTFVAA
+244 IQKITAVIMAFAAA
-258 LISQIGIILLP
+258 LILQLGVILLP
-269 VLIII
+269 LLIVL
-274 AIVIV
+274 AVVIVIV
-279 LVSILITLITSIAGT
+279 SLLVALISSIAGAVKDASSAQV
-294 IADTGEKTVSGIYKQ
+294 IAGLYRQ
-309 LLSSNTIGYTQEIE
+309 LLSDNTISYTQDVK
-323 DAAKG
+323 DAAVN
-328 ENLDDYVN
+328 EQIEDYVN

-343 VETHGTGTD
+343 VESHGIGTD

-369 PQESIV
+369 PQESIA

-387 ASEKGCDINTA
+387 ASEKECDINTA
-398 IQAYNYGTGFIDYVA
+398 IQAYNFGTGFIDYVA

-428 EEKSGGKQVDYK
+428 EEKSGGKQVAYK
-440 NQIAIDYNGGWRYAY
+440 NQIAINYNGGWRYAY

-462 LVNQYIYNYDNATVQ
+462 LVNQFIYNYDNATVQ
-477 KIVDEAMKYSGWDY
+477 KIIDEAMKYSGWDY

-517 ISLPRLEKDQY
+517 INLPRLEKDQY
-528 EACEEIEAENIQ
+528 EVCEEIEAENIQ

-592 GRVKGIEDSDST
+592 GRVKGIEDADSA

>member
-8 EKVNIKSTVQFGSKR
+8 EKVNVKSIPQFGSTRK
-23 IISNPV
+23 ILNPV
-29 QEEIRKSGLKIPKPE
+29 EEEIKKSGLKIPKPE
-44 YEKLSVK
+44 YERLSVE
-51 NYMTEEEYKAF
+51 NYMTKEEYKAF
-62 STLPPSQQK
+62 SSLPPSQQK

-85 FKKNLDAQSKI
+85 FKKKLDAQSELL
-96 FSKDV
+96 SKNV

-108 GDNMDTAGSDN
+108 DEKNKKNEQPS
-119 ARTDNKK
+119 TDNQNYSYRINEQETTYSAMENTKK
-126 RRSNSHEDAESRGYS
+126 AGEQTAKK
-141 LRTSDDNSM
+141 
-150 NISRQEALKTST
+150 A
-162 ESAENAGKQAATA
+162 AEN
-175 ARTGAKTAAQ
+175 GAKTAAQ
-185 TGAAAGTGGASEVA
+185 TGAAAGSGGASEIA
-199 KAATEA
+199 KEATEA
-205 VKKYSDTLKEAT
+205 VKKYADTLKDASS
-217 AQSESEPA
+217 QSESDPT
-225 DYETEHS
+225 DYQTEHS
-232 SDIAISKSEMGT
+232 SDIAISKSGMGT
-244 IQKITAVIMTFVAA
+244 IQKITAVIMAFAAA
-258 LISQIGIILLP
+258 LISQLEVILLP
-269 VLIII
+269 LLIVL
-274 AIVIV
+274 AVVIVIV
-279 LVSILITLITSIAGT
+279 SLLVALISSIAGAVKDASSAQV
-294 IADTGEKTVSGIYKQ
+294 IAGLYRQ
-309 LLSSNTIGYTQEIE
+309 LLSDNTISYTQDVK
-323 DAAKG
+323 DAAVN
-328 ENLDDYVN
+328 EQVEDYVN

-343 VETHGTGTD
+343 VESHGIGTD

-369 PQESIV
+369 PQESIA

-387 ASEKGCDINTA
+387 ASEKECDINTA

-413 ENGKVYT
+413 ENGKAYT

-428 EEKSGGKQVDYK
+428 EEKSGGNQVAYK

-477 KIVDEAMKYSGWDY
+477 KIIDEAMKYSGWDY

-517 ISLPRLEKDQY
+517 INLPRLEKDQY
-528 EACEEIEAENIQ
+528 EVCEEIEAENIQ

-592 GRVKGIEDSDST
+592 GRVKGIEDADSA

>member
-8 EKVNIKSTVQFGSKR
+8 EKVNVKSIPQFGSTRK
-23 IISNPV
+23 ILNPV
-29 QEEIRKSGLKIPKPE
+29 EEEIKKSGLKIPKPE
-44 YEKLSVK
+44 YERMSVE
-51 NYMTEEEYKAF
+51 NYMTKEEYKAF
-62 STLPPSQQK
+62 SSLPPSQQK

-85 FKKNLDAQSKI
+85 FKKKLDAQSELL
-96 FSKDV
+96 SKNV

-108 GDNMDTAGSDN
+108 DEKNKKN
-119 ARTDNKK
+119 EQPYTDNQ
-126 RRSNSHEDAESRGYS
+126 NYS
-141 LRTSDDNSM
+141 YRINE
-150 NISRQEALKTST
+150 QEASYSAMENTKKAGEQTAKKA
-162 ESAENAGKQAATA
+162 AEN
-175 ARTGAKTAAQ
+175 GAKTAAQ
-185 TGAAAGTGGASEVA
+185 TGAAAGSGGASEIA
-199 KAATEA
+199 KEATEA
-205 VKKYSDTLKEAT
+205 VKKYADTLKDASS
-217 AQSESEPA
+217 QPESDPT
-225 DYETEHS
+225 DYQTEHS
-232 SDIAISKSEMGT
+232 SDIAISKSGMGT
-244 IQKITAVIMTFVAA
+244 IQKITAVIMAFAAA
-258 LISQIGIILLP
+258 LISQLGVILLP
-269 VLIII
+269 LLIVL
-274 AIVIV
+274 AVVIVIV
-279 LVSILITLITSIAGT
+279 SLLVALISSIAGAVKDASSAQV
-294 IADTGEKTVSGIYKQ
+294 IAGLYRQ
-309 LLSSNTIGYTQEIE
+309 LLSDNTISYTQDVK
-323 DAAKG
+323 DAAVN
-328 ENLDDYVN
+328 EQIEDYVN

-343 VETHGTGTD
+343 VESHGIGTD

-369 PQESIV
+369 PQESIA

-387 ASEKGCDINTA
+387 ASEKECDINTA

-413 ENGKVYT
+413 ENGKAYT

-428 EEKSGGKQVDYK
+428 EEKSGGKQVAYK

-477 KIVDEAMKYSGWDY
+477 KIIDEAMKYSGWDY

-517 ISLPRLEKDQY
+517 INLPRLEKDQY

-553 GEIGHVAIYLG
+553 GEIGHVAIYIG

-592 GRVKGIEDSDST
+592 GRVKGIEDADSA

>member
-8 EKVNIKSTVQFGSKR
+8 EKVNVKSIPQFGSTRK
-23 IISNPV
+23 ILNPV
-29 QEEIRKSGLKIPKPE
+29 EEEIKRSGLKIPKPE
-44 YEKLSVK
+44 YERLSVE
-51 NYMTEEEYKAF
+51 NYMTKEEYKAF
-62 STLPPSQQK
+62 SSLPPSQQK

-85 FKKNLDAQSKI
+85 FKKKLDAQSELL
-96 FSKDV
+96 SKNV

-108 GDNMDTAGSDN
+108 DEKNKKNEQPS
-119 ARTDNKK
+119 TDNQNYSYRINEQETTYSAMENTKK
-126 RRSNSHEDAESRGYS
+126 AGEQTAKK
-141 LRTSDDNSM
+141 
-150 NISRQEALKTST
+150 A
-162 ESAENAGKQAATA
+162 AEN
-175 ARTGAKTAAQ
+175 GAKTAAQ
-185 TGAAAGTGGASEVA
+185 TGAAAGSGGASEIA
-199 KAATEA
+199 KEATEA
-205 VKKYSDTLKEAT
+205 VKKYADTLKDASS
-217 AQSESEPA
+217 QSESDPT
-225 DYETEHS
+225 DYQTEHS
-232 SDIAISKSEMGT
+232 SDIAISKSGMGT
-244 IQKITAVIMTFVAA
+244 IQKITAVIMAFAAA
-258 LISQIGIILLP
+258 LISQLGVILLP
-269 VLIII
+269 LLIVL
-274 AIVIV
+274 AVVIVIV
-279 LVSILITLITSIAGT
+279 SLLVALISSIAGAVKDASSAQV
-294 IADTGEKTVSGIYKQ
+294 IAGLYRQ
-309 LLSSNTIGYTQEIE
+309 LLSDNTISYTQDVK
-323 DAAKG
+323 DAAVN
-328 ENLDDYVN
+328 EQIEDYVN

-343 VETHGTGTD
+343 VESHGIGTD

-369 PQESIV
+369 PQESIA

-387 ASEKGCDINTA
+387 ASEKECDINTA

-413 ENGKVYT
+413 ENGKAYT

-428 EEKSGGKQVDYK
+428 EEKSGGKQVAYK

-477 KIVDEAMKYSGWDY
+477 KIIDEAMKYSGWDY

-517 ISLPRLEKDQY
+517 INLPRLEKDQY
-528 EACEEIEAENIQ
+528 EVCEEIEAENIQ

-592 GRVKGIEDSDST
+592 GRVKGIEDADSA

>member
-8 EKVNIKSTVQFGSKR
+8 EKVNVKSIPQFGSTRK
-23 IISNPV
+23 ILNPV
-29 QEEIRKSGLKIPKPE
+29 EEEIKKSGLKIPKPE
-44 YEKLSVK
+44 YERMSVE
-51 NYMTEEEYKAF
+51 NYMTKEEYKAF
-62 STLPPSQQK
+62 SSLPPSQQK

-85 FKKNLDAQSKI
+85 FKKKLDAQSELL
-96 FSKDV
+96 SKNV

-108 GDNMDTAGSDN
+108 DEKNKKN
-119 ARTDNKK
+119 EQPYTDNQ
-126 RRSNSHEDAESRGYS
+126 NYS
-141 LRTSDDNSM
+141 YRINE
-150 NISRQEALKTST
+150 QEASYSAMENTKKAGEQTAKKA
-162 ESAENAGKQAATA
+162 AEN
-175 ARTGAKTAAQ
+175 GAKTAAQ
-185 TGAAAGTGGASEVA
+185 TGAAAGSGGASEIA
-199 KAATEA
+199 KEATEA
-205 VKKYSDTLKEAT
+205 VKKYADTLKDASS
-217 AQSESEPA
+217 QPESDPT
-225 DYETEHS
+225 DYQTEHS
-232 SDIAISKSEMGT
+232 SDIAISKSGMGT
-244 IQKITAVIMTFVAA
+244 IQKITAVIMAFATA
-258 LISQIGIILLP
+258 LISQLGVILLP
-269 VLIII
+269 LLIVL
-274 AIVIV
+274 AVVIVIV
-279 LVSILITLITSIAGT
+279 SLLVALISSIAGAVKDASSAQV
-294 IADTGEKTVSGIYKQ
+294 IAGLYRQ
-309 LLSSNTIGYTQEIE
+309 LLSDNTISYTQDVK
-323 DAAKG
+323 DAAVN
-328 ENLDDYVN
+328 EQIEDYVN

-343 VETHGTGTD
+343 VESHGIGTD

-369 PQESIV
+369 PQESIA

-387 ASEKGCDINTA
+387 ASEKECDINTA

-413 ENGKVYT
+413 ENGKAYT

-428 EEKSGGKQVDYK
+428 EEKSGGKQVAYK

-477 KIVDEAMKYSGWDY
+477 KIIDEAMKYSGWDY

-517 ISLPRLEKDQY
+517 INLPRLEKDQY

-553 GEIGHVAIYLG
+553 GEIGHVAIYIG

-592 GRVKGIEDSDST
+592 GRVKGIEDADSA